1 MPGDSV
7 EKFQSGEKRIFHM
20 PDAGLPF
27 LVCPGTNNTGGGVG
41 DMVCLTRIEAL
52 ATIRWAKEC

>member
-1 MPGDSV
+1 
-7 EKFQSGEKRIFHM
+7 M